1 MADVLEVRS
10 ASALI
15 YTGKGFL
22 SGVVISC
29 NSTTAALATF
39 YDGTNDTGTK
49 LIEAHVAAPNP
60 VVIFFADR
68 FAPRFVTGLYLKLA
82 ANLTVTLWT
91 HQT

>member
-1 MADVLEVRS
+1 MADVLEVHS

-15 YTGKGFL
+15 YTSKGFL
-22 SGVVISC
+22 AGVVVSC
-29 NSTTAALATF
+29 SSTTAALATL
-39 YDGTNDTGTK
+39 YDGVNDSGSK
-49 LIEAHVAAPNP
+49 LIEVYVASPNP

-82 ANLTVTLWT
+82 ANLTATLWT